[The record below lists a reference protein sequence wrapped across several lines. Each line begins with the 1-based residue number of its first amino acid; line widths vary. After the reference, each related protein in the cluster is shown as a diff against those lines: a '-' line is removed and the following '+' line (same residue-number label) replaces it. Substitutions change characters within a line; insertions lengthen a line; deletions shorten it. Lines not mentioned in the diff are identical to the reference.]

1 MRDKDNP
8 FSVMVP
14 DEMTAEEADEI
25 FVEMH
30 ADRPEVRGLG
40 NIMISGVR
48 GCGKSMLI
56 RCSLCDFI
64 MRREGKKFSE
74 LPYLAVSLPVKKTEL
89 ALADLQKLDNYFA
102 PYMLNEHFLVMHVL
116 MHTFLILS
124 RIEYDKGKIERS
136 KFKHFYDNVYIK
148 NLRMCGCDDEVP
160 QNYHSESVFFE
171 SLYFHMYT
179 KINEFKRY
187 ILSLYNVDNANIS
200 YDLPLFS
207 YVQFLVPI
215 FRGLLDLPKFP
226 KGKKLL
232 LFIDDADYLSE
243 IQTQILNSWLASRT
257 QPTISIKVSAQ
268 EEVYKTFITST
279 GVFVEAPHD
288 FQEVDISPIYTT
300 DFREGN
306 YYKQAIMVLYKRLQL
321 FWGSHMYP
329 DTDGD
334 IKKMEKALEKFFPYY
349 KLQEEAI
356 KGEADKIKK
365 GYCINGR
372 GSSVSDDVRRYALPN
387 YIRSLGGKRKA
398 TSTFR
403 YAGIKNIIH
412 LSSGNI
418 RYLLDSVA
426 LMYSMELS
434 ESKEKNV
441 KSISTD
447 VQNRALRERAKYYLF
462 KELRR
467 NMDVEDAVDNPIE
480 ITDKPLSTADKLG
493 NLINAMGKTF
503 YDILVSGDKED
514 PFSGRAERK
523 VFSIAL
529 SNPRTVDEELKKV
542 FKRGVRLGFLQR
554 KTIGNKSGGGR
565 TELYILNRCFAPV
578 FGLDPTGFQGYLF
591 VTNDDLKKA
600 IYSGKQ
606 LKHIDKGGKEDKFEQ
621 LSISDIMEEN
631 NGEDSKKEVK

>member
-14 DEMTAEEADEI
+14 DEMTAEEANEI
-25 FVEMH
+25 FVELH

-64 MRREGKKFSE
+64 MIRERKTFSE

-116 MHTFLILS
+116 MHTFLSLS
-124 RIEYDKGKIERS
+124 KIIYEKGRFDTIKYKQYFDDI
-136 KFKHFYDNVYIK
+136 YYK
-148 NLRMCGCDDEVP
+148 NLQICGCNDVLTPD
-160 QNYHSESVFFE
+160 YSSEKTFFTF
-171 SLYFHMYT
+171 LYSHMCT

-187 ILSLYNVDNANIS
+187 ILNLYNVDNKNIL

-207 YVQFLVPI
+207 YGQFLVPV
-215 FRGLLDLPKFP
+215 FRGLLELPGFP

-243 IQTQILNSWLASRT
+243 VQTQILNSWLVSRT

-268 EEVYKTFITST
+268 EEVYKTFVTST

-288 FQEVDISPIYTT
+288 FQEVDISPVYTT

-321 FWGSHMYP
+321 FWGNKRYP
-329 DTDGD
+329 DCD
-334 IKKMEKALEKFFPYY
+334 IHGMENSLEKFFPYY
-349 KLQEEAI
+349 EPQEEAI
-356 KGEADKIKK
+356 KVEAQKIKE
-365 GYCINGR
+365 GYDIKGR
-372 GSSVSDDVRRYALPN
+372 GAARSDDVRRYAIPN
-387 YIRSLGGKRKA
+387 YIRSLGGRRKA

-403 YAGIKNIIH
+403 YAGLKNIIH

-418 RYLLDSVA
+418 RYLLDTVA

-434 ESKEKNV
+434 ERKDKNV
-441 KSISTD
+441 EFISTSM
-447 VQNRALRERAKYYLF
+447 QNRALRERAEYYLF

-467 NMDVEDAVDNPIE
+467 NIDVEDAVDNPIE

-503 YDILVSGDKED
+503 YDILVSGRQDD

-529 SNPRTVDEELKKV
+529 SNPRTVDEELRKV
-542 FKRGVRLGFLQR
+542 FKRGVRLGFLQK
-554 KTIGNKSGGGR
+554 KTIGIKSGGGR

-606 LKHIDKGGKEDKFEQ
+606 LKPIEGNDEFMQ
-621 LSISDIMEEN
+621 LNISDFME
-631 NGEDSKKEVK
+631 

>member
-14 DEMTAEEADEI
+14 DEMTAEEANEI
-25 FVEMH
+25 FVELH

-64 MRREGKKFSE
+64 MIREGKKFSE

-89 ALADLQKLDNYFA
+89 ALADLQKLDHYFA

-116 MHTFLILS
+116 MHTFLNLS
-124 RIEYDKGKIERS
+124 KIIYDKD
-136 KFKHFYDNVYIK
+136 KFDIMNYKHFFENIYYK
-148 NLRMCGCDDEVP
+148 NLQICGCNDELTP
-160 QNYHSESVFFE
+160 DYSSEKTFF
-171 SLYFHMYT
+171 SMLYFHMCK

-187 ILSLYNVDNANIS
+187 ILNLYNVDNKNVS

-207 YVQFLVPI
+207 YGQFLVPV
-215 FRGLLDLPKFP
+215 FRGLLDLPGFP

-243 IQTQILNSWLASRT
+243 IQTQILNSWLVSRT

-268 EEVYKTFITST
+268 EEVYKTFVTST

-288 FQEVDISPIYTT
+288 FQEVDISPVYTT

-321 FWGSHMYP
+321 YWGEEMYP
-329 DTDGD
+329 NSD
-334 IKKMEKALEKFFPYY
+334 IREMEKSLEKFFPYY
-349 KLQEEAI
+349 EVQEDAI
-356 KGEADKIKK
+356 KMEAKKIKE
-365 GYCINGR
+365 GYSIDGR
-372 GSSVSDDVRRYALPN
+372 GYNRSDDIRRYAIPN

-403 YAGIKNIIH
+403 YAGLKNIIH

-418 RYLLDSVA
+418 RYLLDTVA

-434 ESKEKNV
+434 ENQDKNV
-441 KSISTD
+441 KMISTN
-447 VQNRALRERAKYYLF
+447 VQNRALRERAQYYLF

-467 NMDVEDAVDNPIE
+467 NMDAEDAVDNPIE

-503 YDILVSGDKED
+503 YDILVSGDQD
-514 PFSGRAERK
+514 NPFSGRAERK

-529 SNPRTVDEELKKV
+529 SNPRMVDEELRKV
-542 FKRGVRLGFLQR
+542 FKRGVRLGFLQK
-554 KTIGNKSGGGR
+554 KTIGTKSGGGR
-565 TELYILNRCFAPV
+565 TDLYILNRCFAPV

-591 VTNDDLKKA
+591 VTNDDLRKA

-606 LKHIDKGGKEDKFEQ
+606 LKYIDKNEKDNEFTQ
-621 LSISDIMEEN
+621 LSISDFME
-631 NGEDSKKEVK
+631 

>member
-14 DEMTAEEADEI
+14 DEMTAEEANEI
-25 FVEMH
+25 FVELH

-64 MRREGKKFSE
+64 MIREGKKFSE

-116 MHTFLILS
+116 MHTFLGLS
-124 RIEYDKGKIERS
+124 KIIYDKD
-136 KFKHFYDNVYIK
+136 KFDIVKYKHFFDNIYYE
-148 NLRMCGCDDEVP
+148 NLRISGCNDEVLP
-160 QNYHSESVFFE
+160 NYTSENSFFS
-171 SLYFHMYT
+171 SLCSHMCI

-187 ILSLYNVDNANIS
+187 ILNLFNVDNKCIS

-207 YVQFLVPI
+207 YGQFLVPV
-215 FRGLLDLPKFP
+215 FRGLLDIPGFP
-226 KGKKLL
+226 MGKKLL
-232 LFIDDADYLSE
+232 LFIDDADYLSD
-243 IQTQILNSWLASRT
+243 IQTQILNSWLVSRT

-268 EEVYKTFITST
+268 EEVYKTFVTST

-321 FWGSHMYP
+321 FWGDIMYP

-334 IKKMEKALEKFFPYY
+334 IRKMEKALEKFFPYY
-349 KLQEEAI
+349 ELQEKAI
-356 KGEADKIKK
+356 KLEARKIKE
-365 GYCINGR
+365 GYSINGR
-372 GSSVSDDVRRYALPN
+372 GSDISDDVRRYAIPN

-403 YAGIKNIIH
+403 YAGLKNIIH

-434 ESKEKNV
+434 ESQEKNV
-441 KSISTD
+441 KSISTS
-447 VQNRALRERAKYYLF
+447 VQNRALRERAQYYLF

-467 NMDVEDAVDNPIE
+467 NMNIEEAIDNPIE

-503 YDILVSGDKED
+503 YDILVSGDHND

-529 SNPRTVDEELKKV
+529 SNPRTVDEELRKV

-554 KTIGNKSGGGR
+554 KTIGTKGGGGR

-591 VTNDDLKKA
+591 VTNEDLKKA

-606 LKHIDKGGKEDKFEQ
+606 LKNIDKNGKDDEFMQ
-621 LSISDIMEEN
+621 LSISDFME
-631 NGEDSKKEVK
+631 

>member
-14 DEMTAEEADEI
+14 DEMTAEEANEI
-25 FVEMH
+25 FVELH

-64 MRREGKKFSE
+64 MIREGKKFSE

-102 PYMLNEHFLVMHVL
+102 PYMLNEHFLVMNVL
-116 MHTFLILS
+116 THTFLSLS
-124 RIEYDKGKIERS
+124 RIEFDKDNFEIE
-136 KFKHFYDNVYIK
+136 KYELFLDNIYYK
-148 NLRMCGCDDEVP
+148 NLKICGCYDEVTP
-160 QNYHSESVFFE
+160 DYRSENAFFS
-171 SLYFHMYT
+171 SLYSHMCI

-187 ILSLYNVDNANIS
+187 ILSLYNTDNINIS

-207 YVQFLVPI
+207 YGQFLVPV
-215 FRGLLDLPKFP
+215 FRGLLDMPGFP

-232 LFIDDADYLSE
+232 LFIDDADYLSG
-243 IQTQILNSWLASRT
+243 IQTQILNSWLVSRT

-268 EEVYKTFITST
+268 EEVYKTFVTST

-288 FQEVDISPIYTT
+288 FQEVDISPVYTT
-300 DFREGN
+300 DFREGS

-321 FWGSHMYP
+321 FWGNEIYP
-329 DTDGD
+329 DSS
-334 IKKMEKALEKFFPYY
+334 IHEMEKALEEFFPYY
-349 KLQEEAI
+349 ELQEKAIEIEAQ
-356 KGEADKIKK
+356 KIKD
-365 GYCINGR
+365 GYDEKGR
-372 GSSVSDDVRRYALPN
+372 GYDRSDDVRRYAIPN
-387 YIRSLGGKRKA
+387 YIRGLGGKRKA
-398 TSTFR
+398 TNTFR
-403 YAGIKNIIH
+403 YAGLKNIIH

-418 RYLLDSVA
+418 RYLLDAVA

-434 ESKEKNV
+434 ISQDKKV
-441 KSISTD
+441 KFISTN
-447 VQNRALRERAKYYLF
+447 VQNRALRERAEYYLF

-467 NMDVEDAVDNPIE
+467 NMDGEAEDNPIE

-503 YDILVSGDKED
+503 YDILVSGKQDD
-514 PFSGRAERK
+514 PFSGKAERK

-529 SNPRTVDEELKKV
+529 SNPRTVDEELRKV
-542 FKRGVRLGFLQR
+542 FKRGVRLGFLQK
-554 KTIGNKSGGGR
+554 KTIGTKSGGGR

-578 FGLDPTGFQGYLF
+578 FNLDPTGFQGYLF
-591 VTNDDLKKA
+591 VTNEDLKKA
-600 IYSGKQ
+600 IYSGNQ
-606 LKHIDKGGKEDKFEQ
+606 LRRIDKMREEDEYTQ
-621 LSISDIMEEN
+621 LDISAFME
-631 NGEDSKKEVK
+631 

>member
-14 DEMTAEEADEI
+14 DEMTAEEANEI
-25 FVEMH
+25 FVELH

-64 MRREGKKFSE
+64 MIREGKRFSE

-116 MHTFLILS
+116 MHTFLDLS
-124 RIEYDKGKIERS
+124 KITYDKDAFVADQYKQFFDKTYYR
-136 KFKHFYDNVYIK
+136 
-148 NLRMCGCDDEVP
+148 NLQICGCNDEIVP
-160 QNYHSESVFFE
+160 DYGSENSFFL
-171 SLYFHMYT
+171 SLYSHICI
-179 KINEFKRY
+179 KVNEFKRY
-187 ILSLYNVDNANIS
+187 IISLYNTDNRNNP

-207 YVQFLVPI
+207 YGQFLVPV
-215 FRGLLDLPKFP
+215 FRGLLELPGFP

-243 IQTQILNSWLASRT
+243 IQTQILNSWLVSRT

-268 EEVYKTFITST
+268 EEVYKTFVTST

-300 DFREGN
+300 DNRGEN
-306 YYKQAIMVLYKRLQL
+306 YYRQAIMVLYKRLQL
-321 FWGSHMYP
+321 FWGEELYP
-329 DTDGD
+329 DSD
-334 IKKMEKALEKFFPYY
+334 IHEMEKALEKFFPYY
-349 KLQEEAI
+349 EVQEKAI
-356 KGEADKIKK
+356 EREEQKIKE
-365 GYCINGR
+365 GYSINGR
-372 GSSVSDDVRRYALPN
+372 GHDVSDDVRRYAIPN
-387 YIRSLGGKRKA
+387 YLRSLGGKRKA

-403 YAGIKNIIH
+403 YAGLRNIIH

-418 RYLLDSVA
+418 RYLLDTVA

-434 ESKEKNV
+434 
-441 KSISTD
+441 KSQDKSVNAISSR
-447 VQNRALRERAKYYLF
+447 VQNRALRERADYYLF

-480 ITDKPLSTADKLG
+480 ITDRPLSTADKLG

-503 YDILVSGDKED
+503 YDILVSGDRND

-529 SNPRTVDEELKKV
+529 TNPRTVDEELRKV
-542 FKRGVRLGFLQR
+542 FKRGVRLGFLQK
-554 KTIGNKSGGGR
+554 KTIGTKNGGGR
-565 TELYILNRCFAPV
+565 TELFILNRCFAPV
-578 FGLDPTGFQGYLF
+578 FNLDPTGFQAYLF
-591 VTNDDLKKA
+591 VTNDDLRRA
-600 IYSGKQ
+600 INLGTT
-606 LKHIDKGGKEDKFEQ
+606 LKNINKSDDGFEQ
-621 LSISDIMEEN
+621 LCFSDLVE
-631 NGEDSKKEVK
+631 

>member
-14 DEMTAEEADEI
+14 DEMTAEEANEI
-25 FVEMH
+25 FVELH

-64 MRREGKKFSE
+64 MIREGKKFSE

-116 MHTFLILS
+116 MHTFLSLS
-124 RIEYDKGKIERS
+124 KIIYDKGKFDTI
-136 KFKHFYDNVYIK
+136 KYKQFFDDIYYI
-148 NLRMCGCDDEVP
+148 NLKICGCNDELTP
-160 QNYHSESVFFE
+160 DYSSENTFF
-171 SLYFHMYT
+171 SFLYFHICR

-187 ILSLYNVDNANIS
+187 VLNLYNVDNKNIS

-207 YVQFLVPI
+207 YGQFLVPV
-215 FRGLLDLPKFP
+215 FRGLLDLPGFP

-243 IQTQILNSWLASRT
+243 IQTQILNSWLVSRT

-268 EEVYKTFITST
+268 EEVYKTFVTST

-288 FQEVDISPIYTT
+288 FQEVDISPVYTT

-321 FWGSHMYP
+321 FWGEKKYP
-329 DTDGD
+329 DSD
-334 IKKMEKALEKFFPYY
+334 IHEMEKSLEKFFPYY
-349 KLQEEAI
+349 ELQEKAI
-356 KGEADKIKK
+356 KIEAQKIKE
-365 GYCINGR
+365 GYDINGR
-372 GSSVSDDVRRYALPN
+372 GADRSDDVRRYAIPN

-398 TSTFR
+398 TSTYR
-403 YAGIKNIIH
+403 YAGLKNIIH

-418 RYLLDSVA
+418 RYLLDAVA

-434 ESKEKNV
+434 ESQDKNV
-441 KSISTD
+441 KFISTS

-503 YDILVSGDKED
+503 YDILVSGKQDD
-514 PFSGRAERK
+514 PFDGRAERK

-529 SNPRTVDEELKKV
+529 SNPRTVDEELRKV
-542 FKRGVRLGFLQR
+542 FKRGVRLGFLQK
-554 KTIGNKSGGGR
+554 KTIGTKSGGGR

-606 LKHIDKGGKEDKFEQ
+606 LKPIDKDEKDDEFTQ
-621 LSISDIMEEN
+621 LSISDFME
-631 NGEDSKKEVK
+631 

>member
-14 DEMTAEEADEI
+14 DEMTAEEANEI
-25 FVEMH
+25 FVELH

-64 MRREGKKFSE
+64 MIREGKKFSE

-102 PYMLNEHFLVMHVL
+102 PYMLNEHFLVMYVL
-116 MHTFLILS
+116 LHTFLSLS
-124 RIEYDKGKIERS
+124 KIIYDKC
-136 KFKHFYDNVYIK
+136 KFDTVKYKQFFDDIYYK
-148 NLRMCGCDDEVP
+148 NLQICGCNDELMP
-160 QNYHSESVFFE
+160 DYSSENTFF
-171 SLYFHMYT
+171 SILYFHMCT

-187 ILSLYNVDNANIS
+187 VLNLYNVDNKNIS

-207 YVQFLVPI
+207 YGQFLVPV
-215 FRGLLDLPKFP
+215 FRGLLDLPGFP

-243 IQTQILNSWLASRT
+243 IQTQILNSWLVSRT

-268 EEVYKTFITST
+268 EEVYKTFVTST

-288 FQEVDISPIYTT
+288 FQEVDISPVYTT

-321 FWGSHMYP
+321 FWGEEKYP
-329 DTDGD
+329 DSD
-334 IKKMEKALEKFFPYY
+334 IHEMEKSLEKFFPYY
-349 KLQEEAI
+349 ELQEKAI
-356 KGEADKIKK
+356 KIEAQKIKE
-365 GYCINGR
+365 GYDINGR
-372 GSSVSDDVRRYALPN
+372 GADRNDDIRRYAIPN

-403 YAGIKNIIH
+403 YAGLKNIIH

-418 RYLLDSVA
+418 RYLLDAVA

-434 ESKEKNV
+434 ESQDKNV
-441 KSISTD
+441 KFISTS

-467 NMDVEDAVDNPIE
+467 NMDVDDAVDNPIE

-503 YDILVSGDKED
+503 YDILVSGKQDD
-514 PFSGRAERK
+514 PFAGRAERK

-529 SNPRTVDEELKKV
+529 SNPRTVDEELRKV
-542 FKRGVRLGFLQR
+542 FKRGVRLGFLQK
-554 KTIGNKSGGGR
+554 KTIGTKSGGGR

-606 LKHIDKGGKEDKFEQ
+606 LKPIDKNERDDEFTQ
-621 LSISDIMEEN
+621 LSISDFME
-631 NGEDSKKEVK
+631 

>member
-14 DEMTAEEADEI
+14 DEMTAEEANEI
-25 FVEMH
+25 FVELH

-64 MRREGKKFSE
+64 MIREGKRFSE

-116 MHTFLILS
+116 MHTFLDLS
-124 RIEYDKGKIERS
+124 KITYDKDAFVADQYKQFFDKTYYR
-136 KFKHFYDNVYIK
+136 
-148 NLRMCGCDDEVP
+148 NLQICGCNDEIVP
-160 QNYHSESVFFE
+160 DYGSENSFFL
-171 SLYFHMYT
+171 SLYSHICI
-179 KINEFKRY
+179 KVNEFKRY
-187 ILSLYNVDNANIS
+187 IISLYNTDNRNNP

-207 YVQFLVPI
+207 YGQFLVPV
-215 FRGLLDLPKFP
+215 FRGLLELPGFP

-243 IQTQILNSWLASRT
+243 IQTQILNSWLVSRT

-268 EEVYKTFITST
+268 EEVYKTFVTST

-300 DFREGN
+300 DNRGEN
-306 YYKQAIMVLYKRLQL
+306 YYRQAIMVLYKRLQL
-321 FWGSHMYP
+321 FWGEELYP
-329 DTDGD
+329 DSD
-334 IKKMEKALEKFFPYY
+334 IHEMEKALEKFFPYY
-349 KLQEEAI
+349 EVQEKAI
-356 KGEADKIKK
+356 EREEQKIKE
-365 GYCINGR
+365 GYSINGR
-372 GSSVSDDVRRYALPN
+372 GHDVSDDVRRYAIPN
-387 YIRSLGGKRKA
+387 YLRSLGGKRKA

-403 YAGIKNIIH
+403 YAGLRNIIH

-418 RYLLDSVA
+418 RYLLDTVA

-434 ESKEKNV
+434 
-441 KSISTD
+441 KSQDKSVNAISSR
-447 VQNRALRERAKYYLF
+447 VQNRALRERADYYLF

-467 NMDVEDAVDNPIE
+467 NMDVEDAVDNTIE
-480 ITDKPLSTADKLG
+480 ITDRPLSTADKLG

-503 YDILVSGDKED
+503 YDILVSGDRND

-529 SNPRTVDEELKKV
+529 TNPRTVDEELRKV
-542 FKRGVRLGFLQR
+542 FKRGVRLGFLQK
-554 KTIGNKSGGGR
+554 KTIGTKNGGGR
-565 TELYILNRCFAPV
+565 TELFILNRCFAPV
-578 FGLDPTGFQGYLF
+578 FNLDPTGFQAYLF
-591 VTNDDLKKA
+591 VTNDDLRRA
-600 IYSGKQ
+600 INLGTT
-606 LKHIDKGGKEDKFEQ
+606 LKNINKSDDGFEQ
-621 LSISDIMEEN
+621 LCFSDLVE
-631 NGEDSKKEVK
+631 

>member
-1 MRDKDNP
+1 MSDKDNP

-14 DEMTAEEADEI
+14 DEMTAEEANEI
-25 FVEMH
+25 FVELH
-30 ADRPEVRGLG
+30 ADRPEIRGLG

-64 MRREGKKFSE
+64 MIREGKNFSE

-102 PYMLNEHFLVMHVL
+102 PYMLNEHFLVMNVL
-116 MHTFLILS
+116 IHTFLCL
-124 RIEYDKGKIERS
+124 REIEYDKSKYDITKYEEFFEKIYYRS
-136 KFKHFYDNVYIK
+136 LQI
-148 NLRMCGCDDEVP
+148 CGCNDEITP
-160 QNYHSESVFFE
+160 DYSCESNFFS
-171 SLYFHMYT
+171 SLYSHICI

-187 ILSLYNVDNANIS
+187 ILSLYNLENKMIS

-207 YVQFLVPI
+207 YSQFLVPV
-215 FRGLLDLPKFP
+215 FRGLLELPGFP

-243 IQTQILNSWLASRT
+243 IQTQILNSWLVSRT

-268 EEVYKTFITST
+268 EEVYKTFVTST

-288 FQEVDISPIYTT
+288 FQEVDISPVYTT

-306 YYKQAIMVLYKRLQL
+306 YYRQAIMVLYKRLQL
-321 FWGSHMYP
+321 FWGDEIYP
-329 DTDGD
+329 DGNIDE
-334 IKKMEKALEKFFPYY
+334 MEKALETFFPYY
-349 KLQEEAI
+349 ELQEKEIEIEAQ
-356 KGEADKIKK
+356 KIRN
-365 GYCINGR
+365 GYKEHGR
-372 GSSVSDDVRRYALPN
+372 GYDRSDDVRRYAIPN
-387 YIRSLGGKRKA
+387 YIRGLGGKRKA

-403 YAGIKNIIH
+403 YAGLKNIIH

-418 RYLLDSVA
+418 RYLLNAVA

-434 ESKEKNV
+434 LRKDRDV
-441 KSISTD
+441 KFISTS
-447 VQNRALRERAKYYLF
+447 VQNRVLRDRAEYYLF

-467 NMDVEDAVDNPIE
+467 NMDIEGAEENPIE
-480 ITDKPLSTADKLG
+480 ITDRPLSTADKLG

-503 YDILVSGDKED
+503 YDILVSGDQND

-529 SNPRTVDEELKKV
+529 SNPRTVDEELRKV
-542 FKRGVRLGFLQR
+542 FKRGVRLGFLQK
-554 KTIGNKSGGGR
+554 KTIGTKNGGGR

-578 FGLDPTGFQGYLF
+578 FNLDPTGFQGYLF
-591 VTNDDLKKA
+591 VTNEDIRKA
-600 IYSGKQ
+600 INSGNE
-606 LKHIDKGGKEDKFEQ
+606 LKHIDKHQEDDEYIQ
-621 LSISDIMEEN
+621 LNISDFME
-631 NGEDSKKEVK
+631 

>member
-14 DEMTAEEADEI
+14 DEMTAEEANEI
-25 FVEMH
+25 FVELH
-30 ADRPEVRGLG
+30 ADRPEVRGPG

-64 MRREGKKFSE
+64 MTREGKSFSE

-102 PYMLNEHFLVMHVL
+102 PYMLNEHFLVMYVL
-116 MHTFLILS
+116 MHTFVSLS
-124 RIEYDKGKIERS
+124 KTIYDKGKFDAI
-136 KFKHFYDNVYIK
+136 KYKQYFDDIYYK
-148 NLRMCGCDDEVP
+148 NLQICGCNDELEP
-160 QNYHSESVFFE
+160 DYGSENAFFTF
-171 SLYFHMYT
+171 LFFHMCE
-179 KINEFKRY
+179 KVNEFKRY
-187 ILSLYNVDNANIS
+187 ILNLYSVDNKKIS
-200 YDLPLFS
+200 YNLPLFS
-207 YVQFLVPI
+207 YGQFLVPV
-215 FRGLLDLPKFP
+215 FRGLLDLPGFP

-243 IQTQILNSWLASRT
+243 IQTQILNSWLVSRT

-268 EEVYKTFITST
+268 EEVYKTFVTST

-288 FQEVDISPIYTT
+288 FQEVDISPVYTT

-321 FWGSHMYP
+321 FWGEKKYP
-329 DTDGD
+329 DSDTHG
-334 IKKMEKALEKFFPYY
+334 MENSLEKFFPYY
-349 KLQEEAI
+349 EVQEEAI
-356 KGEADKIKK
+356 KIEAQKIKE
-365 GYCINGR
+365 GYDINGR
-372 GSSVSDDVRRYALPN
+372 GADRSDDVRRYAIPN
-387 YIRSLGGKRKA
+387 YIRSLGGRRKS
-398 TSTFR
+398 TSTYR
-403 YAGIKNIIH
+403 YAGLKNIIH

-418 RYLLDSVA
+418 RYLLDTVA

-434 ESKEKNV
+434 ESQDKNV
-441 KSISTD
+441 KFISTNI
-447 VQNRALRERAKYYLF
+447 QNRALRERANYYLF
-462 KELRR
+462 NELRR
-467 NMDVEDAVDNPIE
+467 NRDVEDAEINPIE

-503 YDILVSGDKED
+503 YDILVSGKQDD

-529 SNPRTVDEELKKV
+529 TNPRMVDEELRKV
-542 FKRGVRLGFLQR
+542 FKRGVRLGFLQK
-554 KTIGNKSGGGR
+554 KTIGIKSGGGR

-591 VTNDDLKKA
+591 VTNEDLKKA

-606 LKHIDKGGKEDKFEQ
+606 LKIIENEDEFIQ
-621 LSISDIMEEN
+621 LSISDFME
-631 NGEDSKKEVK
+631 

>member
-14 DEMTAEEADEI
+14 DEMTAEEANEI
-25 FVEMH
+25 FVELH

-64 MRREGKKFSE
+64 MIREGKKFSE

-102 PYMLNEHFLVMHVL
+102 PYMLNEHFLVMNVL
-116 MHTFLILS
+116 MHTFHILS
-124 RIEYDKGKIERS
+124 QIIYDKDSFNPINYKQFLDDIYYKNSKI
-136 KFKHFYDNVYIK
+136 
-148 NLRMCGCDDEVP
+148 CGCYDEILMD
-160 QNYHSESVFFE
+160 YTSENKFF
-171 SLYFHMYT
+171 SLLYSHMCT

-187 ILSLYNVDNANIS
+187 ILSLYNVDNKNIP

-207 YVQFLVPI
+207 YSQFLVPV
-215 FRGLLDLPKFP
+215 FRGLLDMPGFP
-226 KGKKLL
+226 MGKKLL

-243 IQTQILNSWLASRT
+243 IQTQVLNSWLVSRT

-268 EEVYKTFITST
+268 EEVYKTFVTST

-321 FWGSHMYP
+321 FWGDKIYP

-334 IKKMEKALEKFFPYY
+334 IRKMEKALEKFFPYY
-349 KLQEEAI
+349 ESQEKAI
-356 KGEADKIKK
+356 KMEAHKIKE
-365 GYCINGR
+365 GYNISGR
-372 GSSVSDDVRRYALPN
+372 GSNVSDDVRRYAIPN

-403 YAGIKNIIH
+403 YAGLKNIIH

-434 ESKEKNV
+434 ESKEKNI
-441 KSISTD
+441 KFISTD
-447 VQNRALRERAKYYLF
+447 VQNRALRERAEYYLF

-467 NMDVEDAVDNPIE
+467 NMNPEEAIDVPIE
-480 ITDKPLSTADKLG
+480 ITDRPLSTADKLG

-503 YDILVSGDKED
+503 YDILVSGDQND

-554 KTIGNKSGGGR
+554 KTIGTKDGGGR
-565 TELYILNRCFAPV
+565 TELYILNRCFAPM
-578 FGLDPTGFQGYLF
+578 FALDPTGFQGYLF
-591 VTNDDLKKA
+591 VTNEDLKKA
-600 IYSGKQ
+600 IYSGKE
-606 LKHIDKGGKEDKFEQ
+606 LKHIDKKGKDDDFTQ
-621 LSISDIMEEN
+621 LSISDFME
-631 NGEDSKKEVK
+631 

>member
-14 DEMTAEEADEI
+14 DEMTAEEANEI
-25 FVEMH
+25 FVELH

-64 MRREGKKFSE
+64 MIREGKKFSE

-102 PYMLNEHFLVMHVL
+102 PYMLNEHFLVMNVL
-116 MHTFLILS
+116 KHAFWELS
-124 RIEYDKGKIERS
+124 KIVYDKDQ
-136 KFKHFYDNVYIK
+136 YDKVKYKQFFDDVYYE
-148 NLRMCGCDDEVP
+148 NMMMCGCDDEIMP
-160 QNYHSESVFFE
+160 NYYSESTFFS
-171 SLYFHMYT
+171 SLYSHMSA

-187 ILSLYNVDNANIS
+187 ILSLYNTDNEIIS
-200 YDLPLFS
+200 YELPLFS
-207 YVQFLVPI
+207 YGQFLIPV
-215 FRGLLDLPKFP
+215 FRALLDLPGFP

-243 IQTQILNSWLASRT
+243 IQTQILNSWLVSRT

-268 EEVYKTFITST
+268 EEVYKTFVTST

-288 FQEVDISPIYTT
+288 FQEVDISPVYTT

-321 FWGSHMYP
+321 FWGEKIYS
-329 DTDGD
+329 DSD
-334 IKKMEKALEKFFPYY
+334 IHNMEKKLEEFFPYY
-349 KLQEEAI
+349 ELQENAIEEEA
-356 KGEADKIKK
+356 KKIRE
-365 GYCINGR
+365 GYEENGR
-372 GSSVSDDVRRYALPN
+372 GYVVNDDVRRYAIPN
-387 YIRSLGGKRKA
+387 YIRGLGGRRKS
-398 TSTFR
+398 TSKYR

-418 RYLLDSVA
+418 RYLLDTVG
-426 LMYSMELS
+426 LMYSMALS
-434 ESKEKNV
+434 ESENKEV
-441 KSISTD
+441 RFISTD
-447 VQNRALRERAKYYLF
+447 IQNRALRKRAEYYLF
-462 KELRR
+462 KELRE
-467 NMDVEDAVDNPIE
+467 NIDGETAVDNPIE
-480 ITDKPLSTADKLG
+480 ITDNPLSTADKLG

-503 YDILVSGDKED
+503 YDILVSGDQND
-514 PFSGRAERK
+514 PFSGRSERK

-529 SNPRTVDEELKKV
+529 SNPRTVDEELRKV
-542 FKRGVRLGFLQR
+542 FKRGVRLGFLQK
-554 KTIGNKSGGGR
+554 KTIGTKSGGGR

-591 VTNDDLKKA
+591 VTNEDLKKA
-600 IYSGKQ
+600 IYSGRQ
-606 LKHIDKGGKEDKFEQ
+606 LKNIAKKNEDDESSQ
-621 LSISDIMEEN
+621 LSIWDFME
-631 NGEDSKKEVK
+631 